1 MARKNHHLRKDEV
14 LGLMES
20 AFRVASSQFS
30 SNKGGD
36 PVVNVGNTANITD
49 VDVKK
54 GNQESDTDQDLYTN
68 KEIWVLNIPILYSP
82 VIIEQED
89 YDETE
94 ASTAQSRGVL
104 TAAEN
109 H

>member
-1 MARKNHHLRKDEV
+1 MARKNRNLKREEV

-20 AFRVASSQFS
+20 AFRVASSQF
-30 SNKGGD
+30 NLGKGGD
-36 PVVNVGNTANITD
+36 PVVNVGNTANVTD

-54 GNQESDTDQDLYTN
+54 NNQHSDTDQDLNTD

-94 ASTAQSRGVL
+94 ASTAQSRGIL

-109 H
+109 Q